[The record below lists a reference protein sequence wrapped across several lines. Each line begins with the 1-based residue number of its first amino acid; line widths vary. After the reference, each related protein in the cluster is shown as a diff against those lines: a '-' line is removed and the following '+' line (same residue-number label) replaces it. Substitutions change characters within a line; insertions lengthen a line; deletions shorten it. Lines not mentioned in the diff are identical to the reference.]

1 MGSHKRSVLKL
12 SRFNETFFPGLK
24 MLRNLVL
31 ISLALCLSCDILV
44 LAARQK
50 EELIFNGDG
59 KVFLALSKNFKVD
72 TVLENG
78 KKVKFDLPEANQATV
93 TGTKSGSDFSLD
105 ISYDKEIEGDGGAK
119 LTKAQLKFDINYG
132 VSGYWTLKGLTA
144 TYKVSDA
151 GKIIDIQSEM
161 DVSSNPGASKQPA
174 DAICGRGHLTCA
186 PKNLCWACDNQV
198 FKDTK
203 GTGDKT
209 SRLTMP
215 GARLQPVISNTTING
230 YPAFTESGES
240 PSFRF
245 GYEWDCDPLIPLSV
259 WVGLLLTLILAS
271 FIYWAIGMV
280 TSIATPDRFDDP
292 KGKPLNVPSKE

>member
-1 MGSHKRSVLKL
+1 
-12 SRFNETFFPGLK
+12 

-31 ISLALCLSCDILV
+31 IALVLCLSCDNLV

-50 EELIFNGDG
+50 PELIFNGDG
-59 KVFLALSKNFKVD
+59 KVLLALSKNFKVD

-78 KKVKFDLPEANQATV
+78 KKAKFVLPNATQATV
-93 TGTKSGSDFSLD
+93 TGTKTGSDFSLD

-161 DVSSNPGASKQPA
+161 DVSSNPGATKQPA

-186 PKNLCWACDNQV
+186 PKKSL
-198 FKDTK
+198 
-203 GTGDKT
+203 
-209 SRLTMP
+209 L
-215 GARLQPVISNTTING
+215 
-230 YPAFTESGES
+230 
-240 PSFRF
+240 
-245 GYEWDCDPLIPLSV
+245 
-259 WVGLLLTLILAS
+259 GL
-271 FIYWAIGMV
+271 
-280 TSIATPDRFDDP
+280 
-292 KGKPLNVPSKE
+292 

>member
-50 EELIFNGDG
+50 QELIFNGDG

-161 DVSSNPGASKQPA
+161 DVSSNPGATKQPA

-230 YPAFTESGES
+230 YPAFTESA
-240 PSFRF
+240 SFRF